1 MTCTDV
7 DPETLKICKER
18 IPTADCILVQP
29 EETRIPCESNSVG
42 LLLCIEVPPVMNS
55 QWFLDEAFRV
65 LQTNGILVG
74 VFLNLLSLRGL
85 WAHTKARLGHSY
97 DYYKL
102 VYPRWRKELQK
113 EGFRVVYEEGY
124 CWFGFRRDS
133 NSDLVPFVTQVEK
146 CLGLQR
152 IIALSPWVVFI
163 ARKVMISKNEEGK
176 ETATNQDLLHSNTAG
191 GCEIKPGGLL
201 V

>member
-1 MTCTDV
+1 
-7 DPETLKICKER
+7 
-18 IPTADCILVQP
+18 
-29 EETRIPCESNSVG
+29 
-42 LLLCIEVPPVMNS
+42 
-55 QWFLDEAFRV
+55 
-65 LQTNGILVG
+65 
-74 VFLNLLSLRGL
+74 LRGL